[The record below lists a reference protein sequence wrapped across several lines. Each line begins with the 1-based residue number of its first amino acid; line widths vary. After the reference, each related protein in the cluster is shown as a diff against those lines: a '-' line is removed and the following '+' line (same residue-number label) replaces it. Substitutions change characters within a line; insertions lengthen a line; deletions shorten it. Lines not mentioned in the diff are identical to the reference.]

1 MTHGLG
7 LFLGRGW
14 PLEVPLL
21 LYNAAPGIG
30 LQWDVASNF
39 PTSFNVASF
48 NVASE
53 GCQSLLTSLCISHK
67 NNLFLHYCWIG
78 MSMGR
83 RAWGSLYYYPASAP
97 ENPLKFNHS

>member
-1 MTHGLG
+1 MTHGLA

-14 PLEVPLL
+14 PLEVSLL

-39 PTSFNVASF
+39 PTSFNVIT
-48 NVASE
+48 E
-53 GCQSLLTSLCISHK
+53 GCQSLLTSLCFSHK
-67 NNLFLHYCWIG
+67 KNLSLHYCWVG

-83 RAWGSLYYYPASAP
+83 RAWGSLYYYLASAP